1 MPIQLDPN
9 SLGEII
15 DIQGLEIQLPK
26 KPPKKK
32 ILYSDKKKKEQ
43 RWIRS
48 EMPKQ
53 LNRENAS
60 DYYEYIVENFLYFG
74 RPVS

>member
-26 KPPKKK
+26 KPPKKN
-32 ILYSDKKKKEQ
+32 ILYSDKKKK
-43 RWIRS
+43 
-48 EMPKQ
+48 
-53 LNRENAS
+53 
-60 DYYEYIVENFLYFG
+60 
-74 RPVS
+74 